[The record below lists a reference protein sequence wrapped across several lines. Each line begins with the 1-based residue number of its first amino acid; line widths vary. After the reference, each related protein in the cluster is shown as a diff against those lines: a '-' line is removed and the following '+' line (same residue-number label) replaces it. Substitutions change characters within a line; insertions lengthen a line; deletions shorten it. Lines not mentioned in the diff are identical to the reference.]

1 MRLPWAYRT
10 VMTAGTPAVRW
21 WGRLRVEGLEHVPAQ
36 GPVVL
41 MANHDSAW
49 DPVVV
54 GIAAASRRQ
63 VRALAKDTLW
73 KNKAVAWVLDHMGQI
88 PVSRGRGDAAALA
101 TAVGVLE
108 GGGCIGVFP
117 EGTVSR
123 GRTMK
128 VFSGAGRLAQ
138 AVPGTPVVGVR
149 ILGSTDVVRFPKRP
163 RISVTF
169 FPPVQPEPGES
180 ALGLTRRVVAEV
192 RSTAP
197 PQLPGRAKAQAK
209 FRQLVA
215 EHDAKRAVDPKA
227 G

>member
-88 PVSRGRGDAAALA
+88 PVSRGRGGAAWEGGAEGWHGRGGRRASGRAAASPSCFGSGLCCFR
-101 TAVGVLE
+101 VRLE
-108 GGGCIGVFP
+108 KTVRSKSDGHENEMTWP
-117 EGTVSR
+117 NEGS
-123 GRTMK
+123 K
-128 VFSGAGRLAQ
+128 
-138 AVPGTPVVGVR
+138 
-149 ILGSTDVVRFPKRP
+149 
-163 RISVTF
+163 ISPT
-169 FPPVQPEPGES
+169 
-180 ALGLTRRVVAEV
+180 LGL
-192 RSTAP
+192 
-197 PQLPGRAKAQAK
+197 
-209 FRQLVA
+209 
-215 EHDAKRAVDPKA
+215 
-227 G
+227 